1 MIITKVI
8 PRGQLSKFHSLVG
21 QTNGRFLGNLE
32 SVRNGTYVRVE
43 FSKISDYTEFNEMWS
58 RMTTPIVEKNSIR
71 WYSRFW
77 NRIKLILN

>member
-1 MIITKVI
+1 MIMTEVI
-8 PRGQLSKFHSLVG
+8 PHGQYSKFHKLVG
-21 QTNGRFLGNLE
+21 QTNGRFLENPEPVLK
-32 SVRNGTYVRVE
+32 GTYVCVE
-43 FSKISDYTEFNEMWS
+43 FSEISDYNEFNEMWS